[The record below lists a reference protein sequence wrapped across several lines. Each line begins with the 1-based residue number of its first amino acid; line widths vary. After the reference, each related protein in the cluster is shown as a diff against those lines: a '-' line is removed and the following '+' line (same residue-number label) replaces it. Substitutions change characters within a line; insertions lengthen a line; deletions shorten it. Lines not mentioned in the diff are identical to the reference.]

1 MKDKDELE
9 RSARNMRESLGT
21 TRLQVGYPGGWLL
34 QKKKKTLVN
43 KTRDPMPFLGLVLLA
58 HHHVDRILAQN
69 GNHESVDR
77 ISHFNKMRCLTL
89 MA

>member
-9 RSARNMRESLGT
+9 RSARNMRELLGT
-21 TRLQVGYPGGWLL
+21 TRWQVGYPGGWLL
-34 QKKKKTLVN
+34 QRKKTLIN
-43 KTRDPMPFLGLVLLA
+43 KTWDPMPSIPWTVLLA

-77 ISHFNKMRCLTL
+77 ISHFNKMR
-89 MA
+89 